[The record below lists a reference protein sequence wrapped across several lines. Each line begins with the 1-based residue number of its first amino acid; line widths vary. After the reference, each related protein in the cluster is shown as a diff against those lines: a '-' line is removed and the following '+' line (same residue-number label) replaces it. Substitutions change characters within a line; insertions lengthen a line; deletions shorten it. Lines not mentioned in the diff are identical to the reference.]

1 MTEYELSPGPMLTWR
16 TIGGVL
22 DFYVFLGPSPENVV
36 QQYTQMIGRPMMP
49 PYWSLGFQLCRY
61 GYNNLTNMQRAVEQ
75 TKSYD
80 IPQDVQYADIDHMN
94 ESKIFTIDQ
103 VNFAGLADY
112 FDMLRA
118 GGMRTII
125 ILDPCIIVNE
135 TDYEPYEEMKK
146 VKANIMWPSDFDI
159 PANSSDEDGSML
171 GFVWPKGKVVFP
183 DYFKS
188 STSQVW
194 KDLIVKHQNQI
205 RFDGIWIDMNEP
217 ANFGTNEER
226 PWNWPED
233 DKPYWSLHCGN
244 NTLDDPPYRPLAAY
258 IHDWPDSRKALSDK
272 TVCMNGVQ
280 GDRGQYRHYDVHSL
294 YGWSQ
299 TAPTLEAARA
309 ATRERSLVITRSTFP
324 GSGKDAGHW
333 LGDNYSGW
341 EQLRDSII
349 GMLDFNLFGIPYIG
363 ADICGFF
370 GNTTEDLCLRWMQLG
385 AFYPYSRNH
394 NGKGSIEQHP
404 GALGDNVGIASREIM
419 ETRYWL
425 LPYLYTLFH
434 QAHKQGETVVRPLH
448 HEFSMDTKARG
459 INDQFLWGPALL
471 ISPILYENQTELT
484 YYIPNGRWYHFY
496 TGSFIVGPVE
506 KTVPVSLMSKPELH
520 LRGGHIIVLQEPANN
535 THFSRMNTFQI
546 RVMLDG
552 PDTAN
557 ASASGSLFWDDGQ
570 SVDTFESGN
579 YFLANYRIHNRTLHV
594 TVVNNNVSEVS
605 SLLYEHVIVY
615 GVTTAVNVIATRSDG
630 STFYPQ
636 FSFDPYVQVL
646 NVTLNDTFMLSD
658 NFTIAWMNVEERV
671 DCFPDA
677 RSPAVNLTQEAC
689 QQRGC
694 QFDEE
699 AATSKTGSVV
709 CFYSADE
716 GGLRYNVSRREDTQ
730 HGFKL
735 HLTASGPYPFGGNFT
750 SPVLDV
756 QMLSN
761 QLLRLTFDDAGAV
774 PPRYRVP
781 TNINIPTTGAN
792 NPLYTFNVTDQDI
805 LSFVIIR
812 KATGTVIFDT
822 GPGGLVLSDQFLQLT
837 TRLPSADLYG
847 LGENTHSSFRRHFD
861 KDNSWAAFARDQFPG
876 GDNNLYGVHPFYTCV
891 EDSHGNTHGV
901 FLLNSNAQEYALSP
915 GPMLTWR
922 TIGGVLDFYV
932 FLGPSPENVVQQYTQ
947 VIGRPMM
954 PPYWS
959 LGFQLCRYGYNNLTN
974 MQRAVEQ
981 TKSYDIPHDV
991 QYADIDHM
999 DERKIFTIDQGNFAG
1014 LADYFDTLRAGGMR
1028 TIIILDPCI
1037 IVNETNY
1044 EPYEEMK
1051 KVKANI
1057 MWPSDFDIP
1066 ANSSDDDGS
1075 MLGFVWPKGKVVFP
1089 DYFKSVTHQVWKD
1102 LIVKHHQN
1110 KTRFDGIWIDM
1121 NEPANFGTNEER
1133 PWNWPKND
1141 TPYWS
1146 LQCKNNSWDEPP
1158 YRPLAAYM
1166 YDNADNPRTLAD
1178 KTVCMNGVQGDRGQY
1193 RHYDVHSLY
1202 GWSQTAPTLEA
1213 ARAATGERSL
1223 VVTRSTFPGS
1233 GKDGGHWLG
1242 DNTSVWSHLRQSII
1256 GMLDFNL
1263 FGIPYIGAD
1272 ICGFFDDTTEE
1283 LCLRWMQLG
1292 AFYPYSRNHNGNGY
1306 NEQHPGALG
1315 DNVGIASREIME
1327 TRYWLLPYLYTLFHQ
1342 AHTQGETVVRPL
1354 HHEFPMDFKAR
1365 GIDRQFM
1372 WGPALLISPIL
1383 ELNQTELKYYLPGG
1397 RWYHFYTG
1405 EVSMGPSEKTVPVTL
1420 MSKPE
1425 LHLRGGHVLVLQAP
1439 ANNTHFSRQNSFQ
1452 IRAMLDKANGS
1463 ARGSLFWDDGV
1474 SVDTYENGKYTL
1486 VNYTVKDKTLQVTVV
1501 ANKGVSDV
1509 SSLDYEDVIVYG
1521 VTAANN
1527 VTATKTGG
1535 ASFYPAFTFHT
1546 NLQML
1551 NITLGNAVKLSEG
1564 FTLSWQ

>member
-1 MTEYELSPGPMLTWR
+1 ML
-16 TIGGVL
+16 I
-22 DFYVFLGPSPENVV
+22 FY
-36 QQYTQMIGRPMMP
+36 
-49 PYWSLGFQLCRY
+49 
-61 GYNNLTNMQRAVEQ
+61 
-75 TKSYD
+75 KD
-80 IPQDVQYADIDHMN
+80 
-94 ESKIFTIDQ
+94 
-103 VNFAGLADY
+103 
-112 FDMLRA
+112 
-118 GGMRTII
+118 
-125 ILDPCIIVNE
+125 
-135 TDYEPYEEMKK
+135 
-146 VKANIMWPSDFDI
+146 
-159 PANSSDEDGSML
+159 
-171 GFVWPKGKVVFP
+171 
-183 DYFKS
+183 
-188 STSQVW
+188 
-194 KDLIVKHQNQI
+194 DLI
-205 RFDGIWIDMNEP
+205 
-217 ANFGTNEER
+217 
-226 PWNWPED
+226 
-233 DKPYWSLHCGN
+233 
-244 NTLDDPPYRPLAAY
+244 
-258 IHDWPDSRKALSDK
+258 SRQ
-272 TVCMNGVQ
+272 C
-280 GDRGQYRHYDVHSL
+280 
-294 YGWSQ
+294 
-299 TAPTLEAARA
+299 
-309 ATRERSLVITRSTFP
+309 LVR
-324 GSGKDAGHW
+324 
-333 LGDNYSGW
+333 
-341 EQLRDSII
+341 
-349 GMLDFNLFGIPYIG
+349 
-363 ADICGFF
+363 C
-370 GNTTEDLCLRWMQLG
+370 
-385 AFYPYSRNH
+385 
-394 NGKGSIEQHP
+394 
-404 GALGDNVGIASREIM
+404 EI
-419 ETRYWL
+419 
-425 LPYLYTLFH
+425 
-434 QAHKQGETVVRPLH
+434 
-448 HEFSMDTKARG
+448 
-459 INDQFLWGPALL
+459 
-471 ISPILYENQTELT
+471 
-484 YYIPNGRWYHFY
+484 
-496 TGSFIVGPVE
+496 
-506 KTVPVSLMSKPELH
+506 
-520 LRGGHIIVLQEPANN
+520 
-535 THFSRMNTFQI
+535 
-546 RVMLDG
+546 
-552 PDTAN
+552 
-557 ASASGSLFWDDGQ
+557 
-570 SVDTFESGN
+570 
-579 YFLANYRIHNRTLHV
+579 
-594 TVVNNNVSEVS
+594 
-605 SLLYEHVIVY
+605 
-615 GVTTAVNVIATRSDG
+615 
-630 STFYPQ
+630 
-636 FSFDPYVQVL
+636 
-646 NVTLNDTFMLSD
+646 
-658 NFTIAWMNVEERV
+658 
-671 DCFPDA
+671 
-677 RSPAVNLTQEAC
+677 
-689 QQRGC
+689 
-694 QFDEE
+694 
-699 AATSKTGSVV
+699 
-709 CFYSADE
+709 
-716 GGLRYNVSRREDTQ
+716 
-730 HGFKL
+730 
-735 HLTASGPYPFGGNFT
+735 
-750 SPVLDV
+750 
-756 QMLSN
+756 
-761 QLLRLTFDDAGAV
+761 FDDAGAV

-1075 MLGFVWPKGKVVFP
+1075 MLGF
-1089 DYFKSVTHQVWKD
+1089 
-1102 LIVKHHQN
+1102 
-1110 KTRFDGIWIDM
+1110 DM

-1242 DNTSVWSHLRQSII
+1242 DNTS
-1256 GMLDFNL
+1256 
-1263 FGIPYIGAD
+1263 
-1272 ICGFFDDTTEE
+1272 
-1283 LCLRWMQLG
+1283 
-1292 AFYPYSRNHNGNGY
+1292 
-1306 NEQHPGALG
+1306 
-1315 DNVGIASREIME
+1315 
-1327 TRYWLLPYLYTLFHQ
+1327 
-1342 AHTQGETVVRPL
+1342 
-1354 HHEFPMDFKAR
+1354 
-1365 GIDRQFM
+1365 
-1372 WGPALLISPIL
+1372 
-1383 ELNQTELKYYLPGG
+1383 NQTELKYYLPGG
-1397 RWYHFYTG
+1397 RWYHFYT
-1405 EVSMGPSEKTVPVTL
+1405 
-1420 MSKPE
+1420 
-1425 LHLRGGHVLVLQAP
+1425 
-1439 ANNTHFSRQNSFQ
+1439 
-1452 IRAMLDKANGS
+1452 
-1463 ARGSLFWDDGV
+1463 
-1474 SVDTYENGKYTL
+1474 
-1486 VNYTVKDKTLQVTVV
+1486 KTLQVTVV